1 MKNIGG
7 TIKTLRQEKNI
18 TLPALAD
25 AAGLSKGSLSK
36 IENSPDANPSISTL
50 YKIAE
55 ALDEP
60 LSTILETEKVQ
71 LKRVIPSEPPAWQK
85 GLISRLAEKGRAPDP
100 HILDALYLLRNR
112 KGAKAND
119 VDDWIFL
126 YSSIENSFKK

>member
-18 TLPALAD
+18 TLPALAES
-25 AAGLSKGSLSK
+25 AGLSKGLLSQ
-36 IENSPDANPSISTL
+36 IENSADANPSLSTL

-60 LSTILETEKVQ
+60 LSTILETEQVQ
-71 LKRVIPSEPPAWQK
+71 LKRVIPSEPPVWQK
-85 GLISRLAEKGRAPDP
+85 GLISRLIEKGKSPDQS
-100 HILDALYLLRNR
+100 ILDALYLLRNR
-112 KGAKAND
+112 KGAKKND
-119 VDDWIFL
+119 LDDWIFL

>member
-18 TLPALAD
+18 TLPALAES
-25 AAGLSKGSLSK
+25 AGLSKGLLSQ
-36 IENSPDANPSISTL
+36 IENSADANPSLSTL

-60 LSTILETEKVQ
+60 LSAILETEQVQ
-71 LKRVIPSEPPAWQK
+71 LKRIIPSEPPVWQK
-85 GLISRLAEKGRAPDP
+85 GLISRLSEKGKSPDKN
-100 HILDALYLLRNR
+100 ILDALYLLRNR
-112 KGAKAND
+112 KGAKKND
-119 VDDWIFL
+119 LDDWIFL

>member
-7 TIKTLRQEKNI
+7 TIKTLRQEKSI
-18 TLPALAD
+18 TLPALAEL
-25 AAGLSKGSLSK
+25 AGLSKGLLSQ
-36 IENSPDANPSISTL
+36 IENSADANPSLSTL

-60 LSTILETEKVQ
+60 LSTILETEQVQ
-71 LKRVIPSEPPAWQK
+71 LKRIIPSDPPVWQK
-85 GLISRLAEKGRAPDP
+85 GLISYLKEKNKSPDQN
-100 HILDALYLLRNR
+100 ILDALYLLRNR
-112 KGAKAND
+112 KGAKKND